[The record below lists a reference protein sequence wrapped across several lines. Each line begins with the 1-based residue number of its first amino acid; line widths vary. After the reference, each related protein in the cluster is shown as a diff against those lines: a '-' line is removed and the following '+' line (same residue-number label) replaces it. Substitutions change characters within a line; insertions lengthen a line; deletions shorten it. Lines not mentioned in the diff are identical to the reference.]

1 MKNYVWIIVLIVWTL
16 GMLIAAF
23 FGMKE
28 DLKNKKNDSP
38 ENRKPVRNLFIAG
51 LISLI
56 LGDCMLF
63 FTKLV
68 PNLSKLALGFITE
81 GIILLITSWSQQ
93 YKGKTTDDENH
104 KKGLKT

>member
-38 ENRKPVRNLFIAG
+38 ENRKPVKNLFIAG

-93 YKGKTTDDENH
+93 YKGKTADDDRNLE
-104 KKGLKT
+104 

>member
-1 MKNYVWIIVLIVWTL
+1 MKNYIWIIVLIVWTL

-23 FGMKE
+23 FGIKE

-68 PNLSKLALGFITE
+68 PNFSILALAFITE

-93 YKGKTTDDENH
+93 YKGKTTDDDRNLE
-104 KKGLKT
+104 

>member
-1 MKNYVWIIVLIVWTL
+1 MTNYVWVIVLIVWTI

-38 ENRKPVRNLFIAG
+38 DNLKAVKNFLTFGIVF
-51 LISLI
+51 LT
-56 LGDCMLF
+56 LGIIMLF

-68 PNLSKLALGFITE
+68 PNLSKLGIAFITE
-81 GIILLITSWSQQ
+81 GVFFLTMSWFQQ
-93 YKGKTTDDENH
+93 YKGKIKNEE
-104 KKGLKT
+104 

>member
-16 GMLIAAF
+16 CMLIAAF

-28 DLKNKKNDSP
+28 DLKNKINDSP
-38 ENRKPVRNLFIAG
+38 ENRKPVKRLFFAG

-56 LGDCMLF
+56 LGDFMLF

-93 YKGKTTDDENH
+93 YKGKTTDDESN
-104 KKGLKT
+104 

>member
-38 ENRKPVRNLFIAG
+38 ENRKTIKRLFFAG
-51 LISLI
+51 LISVI
-56 LGDCMLF
+56 LGNIILF
-63 FTKLV
+63 FSKLG
-68 PNLSKLALGFITE
+68 PNLSKLALAFITE
-81 GIILLITSWSQQ
+81 GILLLITSWSQQ
-93 YKGKTTDDENH
+93 YKGKTMDDDRNLE
-104 KKGLKT
+104 

>member
-1 MKNYVWIIVLIVWTL
+1 
-16 GMLIAAF
+16 MLIATF

-38 ENRKPVRNLFIAG
+38 ENRKPVKNLFIAG

-63 FTKLV
+63 FSKLG
-68 PNLSKLALGFITE
+68 PNLSILAFAFITE
-81 GIILLITSWSQQ
+81 GILLLITSWSQQ
-93 YKGKTTDDENH
+93 YKGKEKIDESN
-104 KKGLKT
+104 